1 MMQDVERVARAIYKA
16 DWPSEVHATWAETA
30 EDMRQRYRVM
40 ATAAISAM
48 SPDTAL
54 SHALHAGEDV
64 GYVRGWNAAIEAA
77 KWAVVGYIHPDHGR
91 LPGEAFASAQ
101 IDKLKKPT
109 GN

>member
-1 MMQDVERVARAIYKA
+1 MMQGDVERVARALYLANGGSREGSLPFEQAYDYTK
-16 DWPSEVHATWAETA
+16 EF
-30 EDMRQRYRVM
+30 YRLM
-40 ATAAISAM
+40 AAAAISAM
-48 SPDTAL
+48 TPDTNYA
-54 SHALHAGEDV
+54 
-64 GYVRGWNAAIEAA
+64 RGWNDGIEAA

>member
-1 MMQDVERVARAIYKA
+1 MMQDVERVADVIERELGIQEMVLA
-16 DWPSEVHATWAETA
+16 DPITL
-30 EDMRQRYRVM
+30 RRLM
-40 ATAAISAM
+40 AKRIAAAISAM
-48 SPDTAL
+48 TPDTNYA
-54 SHALHAGEDV
+54 
-64 GYVRGWNAAIEAA
+64 RGWNDGIEAA